1 MCSNIHSKYVE
12 SAGRYAMNDQW
23 NTDPV
28 LKVKEGSFS
37 SAVNNGLKALKCFN
51 SWFRRSFFKC
61 AAAAAWNDIRAAKN
75 EEETGARLKTSAADL
90 DELARSILNGQAAI
104 S

>member
-1 MCSNIHSKYVE
+1 MCSNI
-12 SAGRYAMNDQW
+12 Q

-51 SWFRRSFFKC
+51 SCFQRSFFKC
-61 AAAAAWNDIRAAKN
+61 AAAAAAWNDIRAAKN
-75 EEETGARLKTSAADL
+75 EEETWARLKTSAADL